1 MVEVSMAVRSP
12 EIDAYLS
19 AAVEPARSRLVT
31 LRDLIAAEAPEATE
45 TMSYAMPTWHQ
56 GENLVHIAGFARHV
70 GLYPGPE
77 AIEAFATE
85 LTGFPTSKG
94 AIQLPH
100 AQPLPLDLV
109 RRIVRWRVERARER
123 ARHGKAPR
131 PMAEALRDPGPLTF
145 EAELLRS
152 DSSGAAC
159 FVLFPW
165 PLRETFGRGNLVP
178 VEACWDGTVTYR
190 GSLAMMGGEK
200 AMLLC
205 RKDVL
210 AGLGKSAGD
219 RVHVVVRLDTAPR
232 EVELPEALQKALDAH
247 DEARAAWPTL
257 SPSCRRDYADWIA
270 DAKREATRDARVEK
284 AVVMI
289 AARKRLKG

>member
-1 MVEVSMAVRSP
+1 
-12 EIDAYLS
+12 
-19 AAVEPARSRLVT
+19 
-31 LRDLIAAEAPEATE
+31 
-45 TMSYAMPTWHQ
+45 
-56 GENLVHIAGFARHV
+56 
-70 GLYPGPE
+70 
-77 AIEAFATE
+77 
-85 LTGFPTSKG
+85 
-94 AIQLPH
+94 
-100 AQPLPLDLV
+100 
-109 RRIVRWRVERARER
+109 
-123 ARHGKAPR
+123 
-131 PMAEALRDPGPLTF
+131 
-145 EAELLRS
+145 
-152 DSSGAAC
+152 
-159 FVLFPW
+159 
-165 PLRETFGRGNLVP
+165 
-178 VEACWDGTVTYR
+178 
-190 GSLAMMGGEK
+190 MMGGEK

-257 SPSCRRDYADWIA
+257 SPSCRREYADWIA